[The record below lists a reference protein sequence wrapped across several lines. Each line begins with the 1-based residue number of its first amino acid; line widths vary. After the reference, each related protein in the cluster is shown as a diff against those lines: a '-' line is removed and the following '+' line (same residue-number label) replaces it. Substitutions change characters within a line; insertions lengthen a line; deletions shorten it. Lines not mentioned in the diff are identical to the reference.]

1 MSNRIFS
8 ILLIAA
14 MVSLV
19 LLAGCTSSGK
29 TEQPNAN
36 TQPPASVPTV
46 ETPKSQGTTPT
57 EAPVVAPK
65 QEEPK
70 PITPVDCN
78 PLKDKTCTTLAVGQ
92 EALVGTQLKLKVSNI
107 TTQRCEKDYSGAEPE
122 DYLVFDVD
130 MENVGDT
137 GTVYVGSNVFYI
149 LDSTRSQT
157 DGSIFSY
164 PYGGSLYSTEACK
177 NAESSALESGNIV
190 PGSRSSGKVWIELK
204 KPFPAGESYIVYKS
218 LFEDKMVFFK
228 FNSS

>member
-14 MVSLV
+14 TVSLV

-36 TQPPASVPTV
+36 AQPPAPVQTV

-65 QEEPK
+65 QAEPK

-78 PLKDKTCTTLAVGQ
+78 PLKDKTCATLAVGQ
-92 EALVGTQLKLKVSNI
+92 EALVDNQLKLKVSNI
-107 TTQRCEKDYSGAEPE
+107 KIQHCEKDYAGGEPE

-130 MENVGDT
+130 MENIGNE
-137 GTVYVGSNVFYI
+137 GTVYAGSNVFYA
-149 LDSTRSQT
+149 LDSERNQRE
-157 DGSIFSY
+157 GSILGYAYGISY
-164 PYGGSLYSTEACK
+164 KTEECK
-177 NAESSALESGNIV
+177 NSRASALETSNLV
-190 PGSRSSGKVWIELK
+190 SGSRSSGKVWIELK
-204 KPFPAGESYIVYKS
+204 KPFPAGESYIVYKA
-218 LFEDKMVFFK
+218 LFENKLVFFK
-228 FNSS
+228 FNAS

>member
-1 MSNRIFS
+1 M
-8 ILLIAA
+8 LLIAA

-29 TEQPNAN
+29 TGQSNAN
-36 TQPPASVPTV
+36 TQPPAPVPTV
-46 ETPKSQGTTPT
+46 ETPKSQETAPTP
-57 EAPVVAPK
+57 APVVEPQPTPDVK
-65 QEEPK
+65 TEEPK

-92 EALVGTQLKLKVSNI
+92 EALVNNQLKLKVSNI
-107 TTQRCEKDYSGAEPE
+107 NTQRCEKAYQGAEPE

-130 MENVGDT
+130 MENVGDA
-137 GTVYVGSNVFYI
+137 GTVYVGSSVFYV
-149 LDSTRSQT
+149 LDSTRSQK

-204 KPFPAGESYIVYKS
+204 KPLPTGESYIVYKS
-218 LFEDKMVFFK
+218 LFNDKMVFFK
-228 FNSS
+228 FNAS